1 MKKEFLDEVM
11 EELQKLKDQSKEIT
25 ISVPIAPHEVLKAI
39 GKVVK
44 NYEFSADE
52 LGAMMGL
59 REMTKADF
67 EMLNDLREAEG
78 KKK

>member
-1 MKKEFLDEVM
+1 MKKDFLDEVM
-11 EELQKLKDQSKEIT
+11 EALQKLKEQSKEIIIT
-25 ISVPIAPHEVLKAI
+25 VPVAPHEVLKTI
-39 GKVVK
+39 GQVAK

-67 EMLNDLREAEG
+67 EMLEDLRETESE
-78 KKK
+78 KK